1 VSGRDCCSSGRR
13 TIARRC
19 AGAAEWAL
27 PASALALMP
36 KCPLCVAAYVAAG
49 TGIGISA
56 ATASYLRSGAIIL
69 CVASVLYVAA
79 KAVRTRMRGHNSH
92 T

>member
-1 VSGRDCCSSGRR
+1 
-13 TIARRC
+13 
-19 AGAAEWAL
+19 
-27 PASALALMP
+27 MP

-69 CVASVLYVAA
+69 SVASLLYLAA
-79 KAVRTRMRGHNSH
+79 RAVRTRMRRHN
-92 T
+92 